1 MCNFCAENIK
11 LRKKRKRSNVDN
23 ALNGMVD
30 KLLKRE
36 EDADKRFMEFE
47 EKRLKL
53 EEQMEVR
60 RQIREQEHNKQ
71 MQMMFLQLMQQAM
84 HRNSYASFPAMPTYE
99 GDI

>member
-11 LRKKRKRSNVDN
+11 LRKKRKRSSVDN
-23 ALNGMVD
+23 VLNDMVD
-30 KLLKRE
+30 KLLKR

-53 EEQMEVR
+53 EEQMEER
-60 RQIREQEHNKQ
+60 RQIREQEHDKQ
-71 MQMMFLQLMQQAM
+71 MQMVFLQLMQQAM
-84 HRNSYASFPAMPTYE
+84 HRNLYAPFLAMPTYE